1 MEKRDQQ
8 LLKDQ
13 ATIQQHST
21 PSCSEPIAPD
31 HRSQEL
37 EWCQTHREAL
47 QAFTS
52 QWVVLEGE
60 QVIAHGEDP
69 VQVVTEARARGIK
82 VPYIFYVEP
91 RDEDVVRI
99 GL

>member
-1 MEKRDQQ
+1 MERRDQQ

-13 ATIQQHST
+13 ATTQQHSP
-21 PSCSEPIAPD
+21 PSHSELVAPG

-37 EWCQTHREAL
+37 KWCQTHRESL
-47 QAFTS
+47 QAFKS

-60 QVIAHGEDP
+60 QVIAHGENP
-69 VQVVTEARARGIK
+69 VQVVAEARARGIR
-82 VPYIFYVEP
+82 VPYIFYVGP
-91 RDEDVVRI
+91 RDEDMVRI